1 MPTKKYWQNLGIFMG
16 NAKDNIP
23 KQFRIGDTSFTSL
36 TTIGG
41 NLRTR
46 HPKNCTHVQKD
57 SYDLLSV
64 IFVLATGAH
73 GYETV
78 FNME

>member
-1 MPTKKYWQNLGIFMG
+1 MPTIEYWKNLGEIVDTS
-16 NAKDNIP
+16 KHKVP
-23 KQFRIGDTSFTSL
+23 KQCRIGDTCFASL

-46 HPKNCTHVQKD
+46 HPKNCTHVHKD